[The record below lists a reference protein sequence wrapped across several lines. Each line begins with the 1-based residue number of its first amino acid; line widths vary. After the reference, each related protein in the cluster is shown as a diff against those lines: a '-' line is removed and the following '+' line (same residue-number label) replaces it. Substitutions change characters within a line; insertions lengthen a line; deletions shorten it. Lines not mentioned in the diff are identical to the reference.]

1 MHFNYLFTFAQKSL
15 KFCQLIKKITII
27 GSGNVATVLGK
38 ALFNC
43 GYSING
49 IWSRSFDNAQF
60 LASELQTFGTN
71 LFSQLPL
78 NSDLYLIAVKD
89 DAIESV
95 AINLYKELG
104 YNIFIA
110 HTSGSFST
118 EKFEKYFNNYGVF
131 YCLQTFIK
139 DSVLDFKKIPIL
151 ITASSISFENKLL
164 KLAGSISDSTHLI
177 NDEQRKTIHLAAVF
191 VNNFVN
197 HMYTSAGVIMSQNQ
211 LDYKLLLPLIEE
223 TALKILSGKDP
234 ANVQTGPAKRNDFK
248 IIKEHLEMLE
258 NYPLLSKIYETLS
271 NNIKEYYQKD

>member
-1 MHFNYLFTFAQKSL
+1 M
-15 KFCQLIKKITII
+15 IKKITII
-27 GSGNVATVLGK
+27 GSGNVATILGK

-49 IWSRSFDNAQF
+49 IWSRSFENAQI

-71 LFSQLPL
+71 LFSQLPS
-78 NSDLYLIAVKD
+78 NSDLYLIAVRD

-95 AINLYKELG
+95 AINLYKEMG

-131 YCLQTFIK
+131 YCLQTFTK
-139 DSVLDFKKIPIL
+139 DSILDFTKIPIL
-151 ITASSISFENKLL
+151 ITASSSGFENKLL

-177 NDEQRKTIHLAAVF
+177 SDEQRKNIHMAAVF

-197 HMYTSAGVIMSQNQ
+197 HMYTSAGVIMTQNQ
-211 LDYKLLLPLIEE
+211 LDFKLLLPLIEE

-234 ANVQTGPAKRNDFK
+234 ANVQTGPAIRNDIK
-248 IIKEHLEMLE
+248 IMNEHLKKLE

-271 NNIKEYYQKD
+271 SNIRDYYQKD